1 MTRRSTLVSLAVV
14 AAIAVAV
21 PAIAQVDATYRGAD
35 FKKIGNQLR
44 KLAHKANKKANKAL
58 KLARQAQ
65 GPGGGV
71 TAPGS
76 STAFSH
82 VGGAVTTDSEN
93 QYVQLGGPVVIVN
106 VPASGT
112 VQVAAQAF
120 IDVDAGAV
128 ALFQDGA
135 LMPGQSDFCE
145 VTLSGT
151 PGPPLFASPDGLAG
165 TWSTPATPNGA
176 FSCANSGPA
185 SPVTFQTTPGQ
196 HTYELRYAYCGCT
209 PGNSATFSN
218 RNLWVTGLP

>member
-21 PAIAQVDATYRGAD
+21 PAIAQVDYQAAD
-35 FKKIGNQLR
+35 NIKRIDNELR
-44 KLAHKANKKANKAL
+44 KLAHKANRKATKAL
-58 KLARQAQ
+58 KLARKAQAA
-65 GPGGGV
+65 GPAGV

-82 VGGAVTTDSEN
+82 VAGPASTDSEN
-93 QYVQLGGPVVIVN
+93 AYVQLGGPIVIVT

-112 VQVAAQAF
+112 IQVAAQSF
-120 IDVDAGAV
+120 IGDDAGAV

-135 LMPGQSDFCE
+135 PMPGQSDFCE

-185 SPVTFQTTPGQ
+185 APVTFQTTPGQ